1 MSDYQT
7 EDGQPKYGVRLN
19 PEELA
24 VLREKQAREAE
35 REREAK
41 ARRLAER
48 RAKRRAAKRDFA
60 TAEAEYVRRAR
71 ERERERE
78 AENEG
83 HFEHESL
90 AGPEGLSDHEAGHG
104 HEGQAG
110 REAERG
116 HEGQVGREGQAG
128 REGRSDHVYDR
139 YDNITGSYSYWSD
152 DKDRAD
158 HEDRK
163 LSRGEGT
170 RAPGRSAV
178 REGYNVTNDDDEP
191 AGHYRLAPGGRF
203 VYRAVPRKKKQRGRW
218 RLFIIGVFMMLVVPM
233 ATLAGSVLYL
243 TGGDPSFFKAG
254 QLLPESGQVALEA
267 KTNYML
273 YSPLAAMDVDSCSVS
288 DPAGKAVAYKEG
300 SSQFPPGSF
309 TSTTAGTYVIKC
321 QNTNDTKVVGP
332 PMHIE
337 RLEALSVVANLG
349 FGVAIA
355 GVWVTIVGWRRARAR
370 GRE

>member
-19 PEELA
+19 PQELA

-60 TAEAEYVRRAR
+60 AAEAEYVRRAR

-110 REAERG
+110 HESLAG
-116 HEGQVGREGQAG
+116 HEGS
-128 REGRSDHVYDR
+128 SDHVYGR

-158 HEDRK
+158 HEGRK
-163 LSRGEGT
+163 SSRGEGT

-233 ATLAGSVLYL
+233 VTLAGSVLYV
-243 TGGDPSFFKAG
+243 TGGPGFFKAG
-254 QLLPESGQVALEA
+254 QAVPESGQVALEA

-273 YSPLAAMDVDSCSVS
+273 YPLTTMDVDSCSVS

-321 QNTNDTKVVGP
+321 QNTKDTKVVGP
-332 PMHIE
+332 PMHLE
-337 RLEALSVVANLG
+337 RLDALSVVADLG

-355 GVWVTIVGWRRARAR
+355 GVWVTILGWRRARAR
-370 GRE
+370 GRK

>member
-60 TAEAEYVRRAR
+60 AAEAEYVRRAR

-90 AGPEGLSDHEAGHG
+90 AGPEGLSDHEAERG

-110 REAERG
+110 RE
-116 HEGQVGREGQAG
+116 GQAG
-128 REGRSDHVYDR
+128 HEVRADHEGRSDRVYDR
-139 YDNITGSYSYWSD
+139 AG
-152 DKDRAD
+152 
-158 HEDRK
+158 HESRK
-163 LSRGEGT
+163 SSRDEGT
-170 RAPGRSAV
+170 HAPGRSAV

-233 ATLAGSVLYL
+233 VTLAGSVLYL
-243 TGGDPSFFKAG
+243 TGGPGFFKAG
-254 QLLPESGQVALEA
+254 QAVPESGQVALEA
-267 KTNYML
+267 KTNYMV
-273 YSPLAAMDVDSCSVS
+273 YPLTTMDVDSCSVS

-321 QNTNDTKVVGP
+321 QNTKDTKVVGP

-337 RLEALSVVANLG
+337 RLDTLSIVTNLG

-370 GRE
+370 GRK

>member
-60 TAEAEYVRRAR
+60 AAEAEYVRRAR

-78 AENEG
+78 AEYEG

-104 HEGQAG
+104 HEGQV
-110 REAERG
+110 G
-116 HEGQVGREGQAG
+116 HEGQAG
-128 REGRSDHVYDR
+128 REGQAGHEV
-139 YDNITGSYSYWSD
+139 
-152 DKDRAD
+152 RAD
-158 HEDRK
+158 HEGRK
-163 LSRGEGT
+163 SSRGEGT

-243 TGGDPSFFKAG
+243 TGGPGFFKAG
-254 QLLPESGQVALEA
+254 QAVPESGQVALEA
-267 KTNYML
+267 KTNYMV
-273 YSPLAAMDVDSCSVS
+273 YPLTTMDVDSCSVS

-321 QNTNDTKVVGP
+321 QNTKDTKVVGP

-337 RLEALSVVANLG
+337 RLDTLSIVTNLG

-370 GRE
+370 GRK

>member
-60 TAEAEYVRRAR
+60 AAEAEYVRRAR

-90 AGPEGLSDHEAGHG
+90 AGPEGLSDHEAERG

-110 REAERG
+110 RE
-116 HEGQVGREGQAG
+116 GRK
-128 REGRSDHVYDR
+128 S
-139 YDNITGSYSYWSD
+139 
-152 DKDRAD
+152 
-158 HEDRK
+158 
-163 LSRGEGT
+163 SRGEGT

-178 REGYNVTNDDDEP
+178 REGYNVANDDDEP

-233 ATLAGSVLYL
+233 VTLAGSVLYL
-243 TGGDPSFFKAG
+243 TGGPGFFKAG
-254 QLLPESGQVALEA
+254 QAVPESGQVALEA

-273 YSPLAAMDVDSCSVS
+273 YPLTTMDVDSCSVS

-321 QNTNDTKVVGP
+321 QNTKDTKVVGP

-337 RLEALSVVANLG
+337 RLDTLSIVTNLG

-370 GRE
+370 GRK

>member
-1 MSDYQT
+1 MGT
-7 EDGQPKYGVRLN
+7 
-19 PEELA
+19 
-24 VLREKQAREAE
+24 
-35 REREAK
+35 
-41 ARRLAER
+41 RLAHTPR
-48 RAKRRAAKRDFA
+48 SRCHPQMGRCHRLARPPPHKPPPKQLGLTLHQLFLSFNPDFA
-60 TAEAEYVRRAR
+60 AAEAEYVRRAR

-104 HEGQAG
+104 HEGQAAHVG
-110 REAERG
+110 QGG
-116 HEGQVGREGQAG
+116 HEGQAG
-128 REGRSDHVYDR
+128 HEVRADHEGRSDRVYDR
-139 YDNITGSYSYWSD
+139 AG
-152 DKDRAD
+152 
-158 HEDRK
+158 HESRK
-163 LSRGEGT
+163 SSRDEGT
-170 RAPGRSAV
+170 HAPGRSAV

-233 ATLAGSVLYL
+233 VTLAGSVLYL
-243 TGGDPSFFKAG
+243 TGGPGFFKAG
-254 QLLPESGQVALEA
+254 QAVPESGQVALEA
-267 KTNYML
+267 KTNYMV
-273 YSPLAAMDVDSCSVS
+273 YPLTTMDVDSCSVS

-321 QNTNDTKVVGP
+321 QNTKDTKVVGP

-337 RLEALSVVANLG
+337 RLDTLSIVTNLG

-370 GRE
+370 GRK

>member
-19 PEELA
+19 PQELA

-90 AGPEGLSDHEAGHG
+90 AGPEGLSDHEAEHG
-104 HEGQAG
+104 H
-110 REAERG
+110 
-116 HEGQVGREGQAG
+116 EGQAG

-158 HEDRK
+158 HEGRK
-163 LSRGEGT
+163 SSRGEGT

-203 VYRAVPRKKKQRGRW
+203 VYPAVPRKKKEHGRW

-233 ATLAGSVLYL
+233 VTLAGSVLYV
-243 TGGDPSFFKAG
+243 TGGPGFFKAG
-254 QLLPESGQVALEA
+254 QAVPESGQVALEA

-273 YSPLAAMDVDSCSVS
+273 YSLTTRDVDSCSVS

-300 SSQFPPGSF
+300 SSKFPPGSF

-321 QNTNDTKVVGP
+321 QNTKDTKVVGP

-337 RLEALSVVANLG
+337 RLDSLSIVTNLG

-355 GVWVTIVGWRRARAR
+355 GVWVTVVGWRRARAR
-370 GRE
+370 GRK

>member
-60 TAEAEYVRRAR
+60 AAEAEYVKRAR

-78 AENEG
+78 AE
-83 HFEHESL
+83 H
-90 AGPEGLSDHEAGHG
+90 
-104 HEGQAG
+104 
-110 REAERG
+110 EAERG
-116 HEGQVGREGQAG
+116 HEGQAGHVGQAG

-139 YDNITGSYSYWSD
+139 YDNITGSYSYWPD

-158 HEDRK
+158 HEGRK
-163 LSRGEGT
+163 SSRGEGT

-178 REGYNVTNDDDEP
+178 REGYNVANDDDE
-191 AGHYRLAPGGRF
+191 ASGHYRLAPGGRF

-233 ATLAGSVLYL
+233 VSLAGSLLYI
-243 TGGDPSFFKAG
+243 TGGPSFFKAGG

-273 YSPLAAMDVDSCSVS
+273 YPLTTRDVDSCSVS
-288 DPAGKAVAYKEG
+288 DPDGKAVVYKEG
-300 SSQFPPGSF
+300 SSQFTAGSF

-321 QNTNDTKVVGP
+321 QNTKDTKVVGP
-332 PMHIE
+332 PVRTE
-337 RLEALSVVANLG
+337 RLHALSVVADLG

-355 GVWVTIVGWRRARAR
+355 GVWVTIVGWRRARAQ
-370 GRE
+370 GRK

>member
-60 TAEAEYVRRAR
+60 AAEAEYVRRAR

-83 HFEHESL
+83 HFEHES
-90 AGPEGLSDHEAGHG
+90 
-104 HEGQAG
+104 
-110 REAERG
+110 
-116 HEGQVGREGQAG
+116 
-128 REGRSDHVYDR
+128 
-139 YDNITGSYSYWSD
+139 
-152 DKDRAD
+152 
-158 HEDRK
+158 RK
-163 LSRGEGT
+163 SSRGEGM

-233 ATLAGSVLYL
+233 VTLAGSWLYL
-243 TGGDPSFFKAG
+243 TGGPSSFKAG

-273 YSPLAAMDVDSCSVS
+273 YSLTTRDVDSCSVS

-300 SSQFPPGSF
+300 SSKFPPGSF

-321 QNTNDTKVVGP
+321 QNTKDTKVLGP
-332 PMHIE
+332 AVRTE
-337 RLEALSVVANLG
+337 RLHALSVVADLG

-370 GRE
+370 GRK

>member
-19 PEELA
+19 PQELA

-60 TAEAEYVRRAR
+60 AAEAEYVRRAR

-78 AENEG
+78 AE
-83 HFEHESL
+83 H
-90 AGPEGLSDHEAGHG
+90 
-104 HEGQAG
+104 
-110 REAERG
+110 EAERG
-116 HEGQVGREGQAG
+116 HEGQARREGQAG

-158 HEDRK
+158 HEGRK
-163 LSRGEGT
+163 SSRGEGT

-218 RLFIIGVFMMLVVPM
+218 RLFVIGVFMMLVVPM
-233 ATLAGSVLYL
+233 VTLAGSVLYL
-243 TGGDPSFFKAG
+243 TGGPGFFKAG
-254 QLLPESGQVALEA
+254 QAVPESGQVALEA
-267 KTNYML
+267 KTNYMV
-273 YSPLAAMDVDSCSVS
+273 YPLTTMDVDSCSVS

-321 QNTNDTKVVGP
+321 QNTKDTKVVGP

-337 RLEALSVVANLG
+337 RLDTLSIVTNLG

-355 GVWVTIVGWRRARAR
+355 GVWVTIVGWRRARAQ
-370 GRE
+370 GRK

>member
-19 PEELA
+19 PQELA

-60 TAEAEYVRRAR
+60 AAEAEYVRRAR

-104 HEGQAG
+104 HEGQAAHVG
-110 REAERG
+110 QGG
-116 HEGQVGREGQAG
+116 HEGQAG
-128 REGRSDHVYDR
+128 HEVRADHEGRSDRVYDR
-139 YDNITGSYSYWSD
+139 AG
-152 DKDRAD
+152 
-158 HEDRK
+158 HESRK
-163 LSRGEGT
+163 SSRDEGT
-170 RAPGRSAV
+170 HAPGRSAV

-233 ATLAGSVLYL
+233 VTLAGSVLYL
-243 TGGDPSFFKAG
+243 TGGPGFFKAG
-254 QLLPESGQVALEA
+254 QAVPESGQVALEA
-267 KTNYML
+267 KTNYMV
-273 YSPLAAMDVDSCSVS
+273 YPLTTMDVDSCSVS

-321 QNTNDTKVVGP
+321 QNTKDTKVVGP

-337 RLEALSVVANLG
+337 RLDTLSIVTNLG

-370 GRE
+370 GRK

>member
-48 RAKRRAAKRDFA
+48 RAKRHAAKRDFA
-60 TAEAEYVRRAR
+60 AAEAEYIRRAR

-104 HEGQAG
+104 HEGQA
-110 REAERG
+110 A
-116 HEGQVGREGQAG
+116 HEVRA
-128 REGRSDHVYDR
+128 DHVYGR

-158 HEDRK
+158 HEGRK
-163 LSRGEGT
+163 SSRGEGT

-178 REGYNVTNDDDEP
+178 REGYNVTNDDDE
-191 AGHYRLAPGGRF
+191 ASGHYRLAPGGRF
-203 VYRAVPRKKKQRGRW
+203 VYRCTP
-218 RLFIIGVFMMLVVPM
+218 
-233 ATLAGSVLYL
+233 
-243 TGGDPSFFKAG
+243 
-254 QLLPESGQVALEA
+254 
-267 KTNYML
+267 
-273 YSPLAAMDVDSCSVS
+273 
-288 DPAGKAVAYKEG
+288 
-300 SSQFPPGSF
+300 
-309 TSTTAGTYVIKC
+309 
-321 QNTNDTKVVGP
+321 
-332 PMHIE
+332 
-337 RLEALSVVANLG
+337 
-349 FGVAIA
+349 
-355 GVWVTIVGWRRARAR
+355 
-370 GRE
+370 

>member
-60 TAEAEYVRRAR
+60 AAEAEYVRRAR

-90 AGPEGLSDHEAGHG
+90 AGPEGLSDHEARHG

-110 REAERG
+110 HESLAG
-116 HEGQVGREGQAG
+116 HEVRADH
-128 REGRSDHVYDR
+128 EGRSDRVYDR
-139 YDNITGSYSYWSD
+139 AG
-152 DKDRAD
+152 
-158 HEDRK
+158 HESRK
-163 LSRGEGT
+163 SSRDEGT
-170 RAPGRSAV
+170 HAPGRSAV

-203 VYRAVPRKKKQRGRW
+203 VYPAVPRKKKEHGRW

-233 ATLAGSVLYL
+233 VTLAGSVLYV
-243 TGGDPSFFKAG
+243 TGGPGFFKAG
-254 QLLPESGQVALEA
+254 QAVPESGQVALEA

-273 YSPLAAMDVDSCSVS
+273 YPLTTMDVDSCSVS
-288 DPAGKAVAYKEG
+288 DPAGKAVVYKEG
-300 SSQFPPGSF
+300 SSQFPAGSF

-321 QNTNDTKVVGP
+321 QNTKDTKVVGP
-332 PMHIE
+332 PMHLE
-337 RLEALSVVANLG
+337 RLDALSVVADLG

-370 GRE
+370 GRK

>member
-19 PEELA
+19 PQELA

-60 TAEAEYVRRAR
+60 AAEAEYVRRAR

-90 AGPEGLSDHEAGHG
+90 AGPEGLSDHEAEHG

-110 REAERG
+110 RKD
-116 HEGQVGREGQAG
+116 QVG

-158 HEDRK
+158 HEGRK
-163 LSRGEGT
+163 SSRGEGT

-218 RLFIIGVFMMLVVPM
+218 CLFIIGVFMMLVVPM
-233 ATLAGSVLYL
+233 ATLAGSLLYL
-243 TGGDPSFFKAG
+243 TGGPGFFKAG
-254 QLLPESGQVALEA
+254 QVVPESGQVALEA

-273 YSPLAAMDVDSCSVS
+273 YPLTTMDVDSCSVS

-321 QNTNDTKVVGP
+321 QNTKDTKVVGP

-337 RLEALSVVANLG
+337 RLDTLSIVTNLG
-349 FGVAIA
+349 FVVAIA
-355 GVWVTIVGWRRARAR
+355 GVWVTVVGWRRARAR
-370 GRE
+370 GRK

>member
-19 PEELA
+19 PQELA

-60 TAEAEYVRRAR
+60 AAEAEYVRRAR

-90 AGPEGLSDHEAGHG
+90 AGPEGLSDHEAEHG
-104 HEGQAG
+104 H
-110 REAERG
+110 
-116 HEGQVGREGQAG
+116 EGQAG

-158 HEDRK
+158 HEGRK
-163 LSRGEGT
+163 SSRGEGT

-218 RLFIIGVFMMLVVPM
+218 CLFIIGVFMMLVVPM
-233 ATLAGSVLYL
+233 ATLAGSLLYL
-243 TGGDPSFFKAG
+243 TGGPGFFKAG
-254 QLLPESGQVALEA
+254 QVVPESGQVALEA

-273 YSPLAAMDVDSCSVS
+273 YPLTTMDVDSCSVS

-321 QNTNDTKVVGP
+321 QNTKDTKVVGP

-337 RLEALSVVANLG
+337 RLDTLSIVTNLG
-349 FGVAIA
+349 FVVAIA
-355 GVWVTIVGWRRARAR
+355 GVWVTVVGWRRARAR
-370 GRE
+370 GRK

>member
-60 TAEAEYVRRAR
+60 AAEAEYVRRAR

-90 AGPEGLSDHEAGHG
+90 AGPKGLSDHEAEHG
-104 HEGQAG
+104 H
-110 REAERG
+110 
-116 HEGQVGREGQAG
+116 EGQAG

-139 YDNITGSYSYWSD
+139 YDNITGSYSYWPD

-158 HEDRK
+158 HEGRK
-163 LSRGEGT
+163 SSRGEGT

-233 ATLAGSVLYL
+233 VTLAGSWLYL
-243 TGGDPSFFKAG
+243 TGGPGSFKAG

-273 YSPLAAMDVDSCSVS
+273 YSLTTRDVDSCRVS

-300 SSQFPPGSF
+300 SSKFPPGSF

-321 QNTNDTKVVGP
+321 QNTKDTKVVGP

-337 RLEALSVVANLG
+337 RLDSLSIVTNLG
-349 FGVAIA
+349 FVVAIA

-370 GRE
+370 GRK

>member
-60 TAEAEYVRRAR
+60 AAEAEYVRRAR

-83 HFEHESL
+83 HFGHESL

-104 HEGQAG
+104 HEGQAAHVG
-110 REAERG
+110 QGG
-116 HEGQVGREGQAG
+116 HEGQAG
-128 REGRSDHVYDR
+128 HEV
-139 YDNITGSYSYWSD
+139 
-152 DKDRAD
+152 RAD
-158 HEDRK
+158 HEGRK
-163 LSRGEGT
+163 SSRGEGT

-233 ATLAGSVLYL
+233 VTLAGSVLYL
-243 TGGDPSFFKAG
+243 TGGPGFFKAG
-254 QLLPESGQVALEA
+254 QAVPESGQVALEA
-267 KTNYML
+267 KTNYMV
-273 YSPLAAMDVDSCSVS
+273 YPLTTMDVDSCSVS

-321 QNTNDTKVVGP
+321 QNTKDTKVVGP

-337 RLEALSVVANLG
+337 RLDTLSIVTNLG

-370 GRE
+370 GRK

>member
-19 PEELA
+19 PQELA

-60 TAEAEYVRRAR
+60 AAEAEYVRRAR

-90 AGPEGLSDHEAGHG
+90 AGPEGLSNHEAGHG

-110 REAERG
+110 
-116 HEGQVGREGQAG
+116 HEVRADH
-128 REGRSDHVYDR
+128 EGRSDRVYDR
-139 YDNITGSYSYWSD
+139 AG
-152 DKDRAD
+152 
-158 HEDRK
+158 HESRK
-163 LSRGEGT
+163 SSRDEGT
-170 RAPGRSAV
+170 HVPGRSAV

-233 ATLAGSVLYL
+233 VTLAGFLLYL

-288 DPAGKAVAYKEG
+288 DPDGKAVVYKEG

-321 QNTNDTKVVGP
+321 QNTKDTKVVGP

-337 RLEALSVVANLG
+337 RLDTLSIVTNLG

-370 GRE
+370 GRK

>member
-19 PEELA
+19 PQELA

-60 TAEAEYVRRAR
+60 AAEAEYIRRAR

-90 AGPEGLSDHEAGHG
+90 AGPEGLSDHEGQAAHVGQGG

-110 REAERG
+110 
-116 HEGQVGREGQAG
+116 HEV
-128 REGRSDHVYDR
+128 
-139 YDNITGSYSYWSD
+139 
-152 DKDRAD
+152 RAD
-158 HEDRK
+158 HEGRK
-163 LSRGEGT
+163 SSRGEGT

-178 REGYNVTNDDDEP
+178 REGYNVTNDDEP

-203 VYRAVPRKKKQRGRW
+203 VYRAVPRKKKERGRW

-233 ATLAGSVLYL
+233 ATLAGSLLYL
-243 TGGDPSFFKAG
+243 TGGPGFFKAG
-254 QLLPESGQVALEA
+254 QAVPESGQVALEA
-267 KTNYML
+267 KTNYMV
-273 YSPLAAMDVDSCSVS
+273 YPLTTMDVDSCSVS

-321 QNTNDTKVVGP
+321 QNTKDTKVVGP

-337 RLEALSVVANLG
+337 RLDTLSIVTNLG

-370 GRE
+370 GRK

>member
-1 MSDYQT
+1 VSDYQT

-60 TAEAEYVRRAR
+60 AAEAEYVRRAR

-104 HEGQAG
+104 HEGQAAHVG
-110 REAERG
+110 QGG
-116 HEGQVGREGQAG
+116 HEGQAG
-128 REGRSDHVYDR
+128 HEVRADHEGRSDRVYDR
-139 YDNITGSYSYWSD
+139 AG
-152 DKDRAD
+152 
-158 HEDRK
+158 HESRK
-163 LSRGEGT
+163 SSRDEGT
-170 RAPGRSAV
+170 HAPGRSAV

-233 ATLAGSVLYL
+233 VTLAGSVLYL
-243 TGGDPSFFKAG
+243 TGGPGFFKAG
-254 QLLPESGQVALEA
+254 QAVPESGQVALEA
-267 KTNYML
+267 KTNYMV
-273 YSPLAAMDVDSCSVS
+273 YPLTTMDVDSCSVS

-321 QNTNDTKVVGP
+321 QNTKDTKVVGP

-337 RLEALSVVANLG
+337 RLDTLSIVTNLG

-370 GRE
+370 GRK

>member
-19 PEELA
+19 PQELA

-78 AENEG
+78 AE
-83 HFEHESL
+83 
-90 AGPEGLSDHEAGHG
+90 HEAGHG
-104 HEGQAG
+104 H
-110 REAERG
+110 
-116 HEGQVGREGQAG
+116 EGQAG

-158 HEDRK
+158 HEGRK
-163 LSRGEGT
+163 SSRGEGT

-203 VYRAVPRKKKQRGRW
+203 VYPAVPRKKKEHGRW

-233 ATLAGSVLYL
+233 VTLAGSVLYV
-243 TGGDPSFFKAG
+243 TGGPGFFKAG
-254 QLLPESGQVALEA
+254 QAVPESGQVALEA

-273 YSPLAAMDVDSCSVS
+273 YPLTTMDVDSCSVS
-288 DPAGKAVAYKEG
+288 DPAGKAVVYKEG
-300 SSQFPPGSF
+300 SSQFPAGSF

-321 QNTNDTKVVGP
+321 QNTKDTKVVGP
-332 PMHIE
+332 PMHLE
-337 RLEALSVVANLG
+337 RLDALSVVADLG

>member
-19 PEELA
+19 PQELA

-60 TAEAEYVRRAR
+60 AAEAEYVRRAR

-78 AENEG
+78 AE
-83 HFEHESL
+83 
-90 AGPEGLSDHEAGHG
+90 HEAERG

-110 REAERG
+110 REVRAD
-116 HEGQVGREGQAG
+116 H
-128 REGRSDHVYDR
+128 EGRSDHVYDR

-158 HEDRK
+158 HEGRK
-163 LSRGEGT
+163 SSRGEGT

-218 RLFIIGVFMMLVVPM
+218 RLFVIGVFMMLVVPM

-243 TGGDPSFFKAG
+243 TGGPGFFKAG
-254 QLLPESGQVALEA
+254 QAVPESGQVALEA

-273 YSPLAAMDVDSCSVS
+273 YPLTTMDVDSCSVS

-321 QNTNDTKVVGP
+321 QNTKDTKVVGP

-337 RLEALSVVANLG
+337 RLDTLSIVTNLG

>member
-19 PEELA
+19 PQELA

-60 TAEAEYVRRAR
+60 AAEAEYVRRAR

-110 REAERG
+110 HESLAG
-116 HEGQVGREGQAG
+116 HEGS
-128 REGRSDHVYDR
+128 SDHVYGR

-158 HEDRK
+158 HEGRK
-163 LSRGEGT
+163 SSRGEGT

-233 ATLAGSVLYL
+233 VTLAGSVLYV
-243 TGGDPSFFKAG
+243 TGGPGFFKAG
-254 QLLPESGQVALEA
+254 QAVPESGQVALEA

-273 YSPLAAMDVDSCSVS
+273 YPLTTMDVDSCSVS
-288 DPAGKAVAYKEG
+288 DPAGKAVVYKEG

-321 QNTNDTKVVGP
+321 QNTKDTKVVGP
-332 PMHIE
+332 PMHLE
-337 RLEALSVVANLG
+337 RLDALSVVADLG

-355 GVWVTIVGWRRARAR
+355 GVWVTILGWRRARAR
-370 GRE
+370 GRK

>member
-60 TAEAEYVRRAR
+60 AAEAEYVRRA
-71 ERERERE
+71 RERE

-104 HEGQAG
+104 HEGQA
-110 REAERG
+110 A
-116 HEGQVGREGQAG
+116 HEVRADHEGQAG
-128 REGRSDHVYDR
+128 REGRKS
-139 YDNITGSYSYWSD
+139 
-152 DKDRAD
+152 
-158 HEDRK
+158 
-163 LSRGEGT
+163 SRGEGT

-203 VYRAVPRKKKQRGRW
+203 VYRAVPRKKKERGRW

-233 ATLAGSVLYL
+233 ATLAGSLLYL
-243 TGGDPSFFKAG
+243 TGGPGFFKAG
-254 QLLPESGQVALEA
+254 QAVPESGQVALEA

-273 YSPLAAMDVDSCSVS
+273 YPLTTMDVDSCSVS

-321 QNTNDTKVVGP
+321 QNTKDTKVVGP

-337 RLEALSVVANLG
+337 RLDTLSIVTNLG

-370 GRE
+370 GRK

>member
-60 TAEAEYVRRAR
+60 AAEAEYVRRAR

-104 HEGQAG
+104 HEGQA
-110 REAERG
+110 A
-116 HEGQVGREGQAG
+116 HEVRADHESQAG

-139 YDNITGSYSYWSD
+139 YGNITGSYSYWSD

-158 HEDRK
+158 HEGRK
-163 LSRGEGT
+163 SSRGEGT

-243 TGGDPSFFKAG
+243 TGGPGFFKAG
-254 QLLPESGQVALEA
+254 QAVPESGQVALEA

-273 YSPLAAMDVDSCSVS
+273 YPLTTMDVDSCSVS

-321 QNTNDTKVVGP
+321 QNTKDTKVVGP

-337 RLEALSVVANLG
+337 RLDTLSIVTNLG

-370 GRE
+370 GRK

>member
-19 PEELA
+19 PQELA

-60 TAEAEYVRRAR
+60 AAEAEYVRRAR
-71 ERERERE
+71 EREAERERE
-78 AENEG
+78 AGNEG

-110 REAERG
+110 RE
-116 HEGQVGREGQAG
+116 
-128 REGRSDHVYDR
+128 GRSDHVYGR
-139 YDNITGSYSYWSD
+139 YDNITGRYSYWSD

-158 HEDRK
+158 HEGRK
-163 LSRGEGT
+163 SSRGEGT

-178 REGYNVTNDDDEP
+178 REGYNVTNDGEP
-191 AGHYRLAPGGRF
+191 SGHYRLAPGGRF

-218 RLFIIGVFMMLVVPM
+218 RLFVIGVFMMLVVPM

-243 TGGDPSFFKAG
+243 TGGPGFFKAG
-254 QLLPESGQVALEA
+254 QAVPESGQVALEA

-273 YSPLAAMDVDSCSVS
+273 YPLTTMDVDSCSVS

-321 QNTNDTKVVGP
+321 QNTKDTKVVGP

-337 RLEALSVVANLG
+337 RLDTLSIVTNLG

>member
-1 MSDYQT
+1 VSDYQT

-60 TAEAEYVRRAR
+60 AAEAEYVRRAR

-104 HEGQAG
+104 HEGQV
-110 REAERG
+110 G
-116 HEGQVGREGQAG
+116 HEGQAG
-128 REGRSDHVYDR
+128 REGQAGHEV
-139 YDNITGSYSYWSD
+139 
-152 DKDRAD
+152 RAD
-158 HEDRK
+158 HEGRK
-163 LSRGEGT
+163 SSRGEGT

-233 ATLAGSVLYL
+233 VTLAGSVLYL
-243 TGGDPSFFKAG
+243 TGGPGFFKAG
-254 QLLPESGQVALEA
+254 QAVPESGQVALEA
-267 KTNYML
+267 KTNYMV
-273 YSPLAAMDVDSCSVS
+273 YPLTTMDVDSCSVS

-321 QNTNDTKVVGP
+321 QNTKDTKVVGP

-337 RLEALSVVANLG
+337 RLDTLSIVTNLG

-370 GRE
+370 GRK

>member
-19 PEELA
+19 PQELA

-60 TAEAEYVRRAR
+60 AAEAEYVRRAR

-90 AGPEGLSDHEAGHG
+90 AGPEGLSDHEAEHG
-104 HEGQAG
+104 H
-110 REAERG
+110 
-116 HEGQVGREGQAG
+116 EGQAG
-128 REGRSDHVYDR
+128 REGRSDHVYGR

-158 HEDRK
+158 HEGRK
-163 LSRGEGT
+163 SSRGEGT

-178 REGYNVTNDDDEP
+178 REGYNVTNDDDE
-191 AGHYRLAPGGRF
+191 ASGHYRLAPGGRF

-233 ATLAGSVLYL
+233 VTLAGSWLYL
-243 TGGDPSFFKAG
+243 TGGPSSFKAG

-273 YSPLAAMDVDSCSVS
+273 YSLTTRDVDSCSVS

-309 TSTTAGTYVIKC
+309 TSTTAGTYEIKC
-321 QNTNDTKVVGP
+321 QNTKDVKVVGP
-332 PMHIE
+332 PMHVE
-337 RLEALSVVANLG
+337 RLDALSVVADLG

-355 GVWVTIVGWRRARAR
+355 GVWVTILGWRRARAR
-370 GRE
+370 GRK

>member
-48 RAKRRAAKRDFA
+48 RAKRHAAKRDFA
-60 TAEAEYVRRAR
+60 AAEAEYIRRAR

-104 HEGQAG
+104 HEGQA
-110 REAERG
+110 A
-116 HEGQVGREGQAG
+116 HEVRADHEGQAG
-128 REGRSDHVYDR
+128 REGRKS
-139 YDNITGSYSYWSD
+139 
-152 DKDRAD
+152 
-158 HEDRK
+158 
-163 LSRGEGT
+163 SRGEGT

-178 REGYNVTNDDDEP
+178 REGYNVTNDDEP

-203 VYRAVPRKKKQRGRW
+203 VYRAVPRKKKERGRW

-233 ATLAGSVLYL
+233 ATLAGSLLYL
-243 TGGDPSFFKAG
+243 TGGPGFFKAG
-254 QLLPESGQVALEA
+254 QAVPESGQVALEA

-273 YSPLAAMDVDSCSVS
+273 YPLTTMDVDSCSVS

-321 QNTNDTKVVGP
+321 QNTKDTKVVGP

-337 RLEALSVVANLG
+337 RLDTLSIVTNLG

-370 GRE
+370 GRK

>member
-1 MSDYQT
+1 VSDYQT

-60 TAEAEYVRRAR
+60 AAEAEYVRRAR

-90 AGPEGLSDHEAGHG
+90 AGPEGLSDHE
-104 HEGQAG
+104 GQAG
-110 REAERG
+110 
-116 HEGQVGREGQAG
+116 HEVRADHEGQAG

-139 YDNITGSYSYWSD
+139 YGNITGSYSYWSD

-158 HEDRK
+158 HEGRK
-163 LSRGEGT
+163 SSRGEGT

-178 REGYNVTNDDDEP
+178 REGYNVTNDDDE
-191 AGHYRLAPGGRF
+191 ASGHYRLAPGGRF

-233 ATLAGSVLYL
+233 VTLAGSWLYL
-243 TGGDPSFFKAG
+243 TGGPGSFKAG

-273 YSPLAAMDVDSCSVS
+273 YSLTTRDVDSCSVS

-300 SSQFPPGSF
+300 SSKFPPGSF

-321 QNTNDTKVVGP
+321 QNTKDTKVVGP
-332 PMHIE
+332 PVRIE
-337 RLEALSVVANLG
+337 RLDTLSIVTNLG

>member
-1 MSDYQT
+1 MS
-7 EDGQPKYGVRLN
+7 VRL
-19 PEELA
+19 
-24 VLREKQAREAE
+24 
-35 REREAK
+35 
-41 ARRLAER
+41 RRG
-48 RAKRRAAKRDFA
+48 RAAKRDFA
-60 TAEAEYVRRAR
+60 AAEAEYVRRAR

-90 AGPEGLSDHEAGHG
+90 AGPEGLSDHEA
-104 HEGQAG
+104 
-110 REAERG
+110 ERG
-116 HEGQVGREGQAG
+116 HEGQAAHVGQAG
-128 REGRSDHVYDR
+128 HEV
-139 YDNITGSYSYWSD
+139 
-152 DKDRAD
+152 RAD
-158 HEDRK
+158 HEGRK
-163 LSRGEGT
+163 SSRGEGT

-243 TGGDPSFFKAG
+243 TGGPGFFKAG
-254 QLLPESGQVALEA
+254 QAVPESGQVALEA

-273 YSPLAAMDVDSCSVS
+273 YPLTTMDVDSCSVS

-321 QNTNDTKVVGP
+321 QNTKDTKVVGP

-337 RLEALSVVANLG
+337 RLDTLSIVTNLG

-370 GRE
+370 GRK

>member
-19 PEELA
+19 PQELA

-78 AENEG
+78 AE
-83 HFEHESL
+83 
-90 AGPEGLSDHEAGHG
+90 HEAGHG
-104 HEGQAG
+104 H
-110 REAERG
+110 
-116 HEGQVGREGQAG
+116 EGQAG

-158 HEDRK
+158 HEGRK
-163 LSRGEGT
+163 SSRGEGT

-218 RLFIIGVFMMLVVPM
+218 CLFIIGVFMMLVVPM
-233 ATLAGSVLYL
+233 ATLAGSLLYL
-243 TGGDPSFFKAG
+243 TGGPGFFKAG
-254 QLLPESGQVALEA
+254 QVVPESGQVALEA

-273 YSPLAAMDVDSCSVS
+273 YPLTTMDVDSCSVS

-321 QNTNDTKVVGP
+321 QNTKDTKVVGP

-337 RLEALSVVANLG
+337 RLDTLSIVTNLG
-349 FGVAIA
+349 FVVAIA
-355 GVWVTIVGWRRARAR
+355 GVWVTVVGWRRARAR
-370 GRE
+370 GRK

>member
-60 TAEAEYVRRAR
+60 AAEAEYVRRAR

-90 AGPEGLSDHEAGHG
+90 AGPKGLSDH
-104 HEGQAG
+104 
-110 REAERG
+110 EAERG
-116 HEGQVGREGQAG
+116 HEGQAGRKDQVG

-139 YDNITGSYSYWSD
+139 YGNITGSYSYWSD

-158 HEDRK
+158 HEGRK
-163 LSRGEGT
+163 SSRGEGT

-233 ATLAGSVLYL
+233 VTLAGSWLYL
-243 TGGDPSFFKAG
+243 TGGPSSFKAG

-273 YSPLAAMDVDSCSVS
+273 YSLTTRDVDSCSVS

-300 SSQFPPGSF
+300 SSKFPPGSF

-321 QNTNDTKVVGP
+321 QNTKDVKVVGP

-337 RLEALSVVANLG
+337 RLDTLSIVTNLG

-370 GRE
+370 GRK

>member
-60 TAEAEYVRRAR
+60 AAEAEYVRRA
-71 ERERERE
+71 RERERE

-110 REAERG
+110 RE
-116 HEGQVGREGQAG
+116 
-128 REGRSDHVYDR
+128 GRSDHVYGR

-158 HEDRK
+158 HEGRK
-163 LSRGEGT
+163 SSRGEGT

-243 TGGDPSFFKAG
+243 TGGPGFFKAG

-273 YSPLAAMDVDSCSVS
+273 YSLTTRDVDSCSVS
-288 DPAGKAVAYKEG
+288 DPAGKVVAYKEG
-300 SSQFPPGSF
+300 SSKFPPGSF

-321 QNTNDTKVVGP
+321 QNTKDTKVVGP
-332 PMHIE
+332 PVRIE
-337 RLEALSVVANLG
+337 RLDTLSIVTNLG

-370 GRE
+370 GRK

>member
-19 PEELA
+19 PQELA

-60 TAEAEYVRRAR
+60 AAEAEYVRRAR

-90 AGPEGLSDHEAGHG
+90 AGPEGLSDHE
-104 HEGQAG
+104 
-110 REAERG
+110 
-116 HEGQVGREGQAG
+116 GQAG
-128 REGRSDHVYDR
+128 REGRSDHVYGR

-158 HEDRK
+158 HEGRK
-163 LSRGEGT
+163 SSRGEGT

-233 ATLAGSVLYL
+233 VTLAGSWLYL
-243 TGGDPSFFKAG
+243 TGGPGSFKAG

-273 YSPLAAMDVDSCSVS
+273 YSLTTRDVDSCSVS

-300 SSQFPPGSF
+300 SSKFPPGSF

-321 QNTNDTKVVGP
+321 QNTKDTKVVGP

-337 RLEALSVVANLG
+337 RLDSLSIVTNLG

-370 GRE
+370 GRK

>member
-19 PEELA
+19 PQELA

-60 TAEAEYVRRAR
+60 AAEAEYVRRAR

-90 AGPEGLSDHEAGHG
+90 AGPEGLSDHEA
-104 HEGQAG
+104 
-110 REAERG
+110 ERG
-116 HEGQVGREGQAG
+116 HEGQAAHEVRADHEGQAG
-128 REGRSDHVYDR
+128 REGRKS
-139 YDNITGSYSYWSD
+139 
-152 DKDRAD
+152 
-158 HEDRK
+158 
-163 LSRGEGT
+163 SRGEGT

-233 ATLAGSVLYL
+233 VTLAGSWLYL
-243 TGGDPSFFKAG
+243 TGGPSSFKAG

-273 YSPLAAMDVDSCSVS
+273 YSLTTRDVDSCSVS

-300 SSQFPPGSF
+300 SSKFPPGSF

-321 QNTNDTKVVGP
+321 QNTKDVKVVGP

-337 RLEALSVVANLG
+337 RLDSLSIVTNLG

-370 GRE
+370 GRK

>member
-60 TAEAEYVRRAR
+60 AAEAEYVRRAR

-83 HFEHESL
+83 HFEHES
-90 AGPEGLSDHEAGHG
+90 
-104 HEGQAG
+104 
-110 REAERG
+110 
-116 HEGQVGREGQAG
+116 
-128 REGRSDHVYDR
+128 
-139 YDNITGSYSYWSD
+139 
-152 DKDRAD
+152 
-158 HEDRK
+158 RK
-163 LSRGEGT
+163 SSRGEGT

-233 ATLAGSVLYL
+233 VTLAGSWLYL
-243 TGGDPSFFKAG
+243 TGGPGSFKAG

-273 YSPLAAMDVDSCSVS
+273 YSLTTRDVDSCSVS

-300 SSQFPPGSF
+300 SSKFPPGSF

-321 QNTNDTKVVGP
+321 QNTKDTKVVGP
-332 PMHIE
+332 PVRIE
-337 RLEALSVVANLG
+337 RLDTFSIVTNLG

-370 GRE
+370 GRK

>member
-19 PEELA
+19 PQELA

-60 TAEAEYVRRAR
+60 AAEAEYVRRAR

-78 AENEG
+78 AEHEG

-90 AGPEGLSDHEAGHG
+90 AGPEGLSDHEAEHG
-104 HEGQAG
+104 HEGQAAHVG
-110 REAERG
+110 QGG
-116 HEGQVGREGQAG
+116 HEGQAG
-128 REGRSDHVYDR
+128 HEV
-139 YDNITGSYSYWSD
+139 
-152 DKDRAD
+152 RAD
-158 HEDRK
+158 HEGRK
-163 LSRGEGT
+163 SSRGEGT

-233 ATLAGSVLYL
+233 VTLAGSWLYL
-243 TGGDPSFFKAG
+243 TGGPGSFKAG

-273 YSPLAAMDVDSCSVS
+273 YSLTTRDVDSCSVS
-288 DPAGKAVAYKEG
+288 DPAGKVVAYKEG
-300 SSQFPPGSF
+300 SSKFPPGSF

-321 QNTNDTKVVGP
+321 QNTKDVKVVGP

-337 RLEALSVVANLG
+337 RLDTLSIVTNLG

-355 GVWVTIVGWRRARAR
+355 GVWVTVVGWRRARAR
-370 GRE
+370 GRK

>member
-19 PEELA
+19 PQELA

-60 TAEAEYVRRAR
+60 AAEAEYVRRAR

-83 HFEHESL
+83 HFEHERL

-104 HEGQAG
+104 HEGQAAHVG
-110 REAERG
+110 QGG
-116 HEGQVGREGQAG
+116 HEGQAG
-128 REGRSDHVYDR
+128 HEV
-139 YDNITGSYSYWSD
+139 
-152 DKDRAD
+152 RAD
-158 HEDRK
+158 HEGRK
-163 LSRGEGT
+163 SSRGEGT
-170 RAPGRSAV
+170 RTPGRSAV

-233 ATLAGSVLYL
+233 VTLAGSWLYL
-243 TGGDPSFFKAG
+243 TGGPGSFKAG

-273 YSPLAAMDVDSCSVS
+273 YSLTTRDVDSCSVS

-300 SSQFPPGSF
+300 SSKFPPGSF

-321 QNTNDTKVVGP
+321 QNTKDTKVVGP

-337 RLEALSVVANLG
+337 RLDSLSIVTNLG

-355 GVWVTIVGWRRARAR
+355 GVWVTVVGWRRARAR
-370 GRE
+370 GRK

>member
-60 TAEAEYVRRAR
+60 AAEAEYVRRAR

-104 HEGQAG
+104 HEGQ
-110 REAERG
+110 
-116 HEGQVGREGQAG
+116 VGREG
-128 REGRSDHVYDR
+128 
-139 YDNITGSYSYWSD
+139 
-152 DKDRAD
+152 
-158 HEDRK
+158 RK
-163 LSRGEGT
+163 SSRGEGT

-178 REGYNVTNDDDEP
+178 REGYNVANDDDEP

-233 ATLAGSVLYL
+233 VTLAGSVLYL
-243 TGGDPSFFKAG
+243 TGGPGSFKAG

-273 YSPLAAMDVDSCSVS
+273 YSLTTRDVDSCSVS

-300 SSQFPPGSF
+300 SSKFPPGSF

-321 QNTNDTKVVGP
+321 QNTKDTKVVGP

-337 RLEALSVVANLG
+337 RLDSLSIVTNLG

-370 GRE
+370 GRK

>member
-19 PEELA
+19 PQELA

-60 TAEAEYVRRAR
+60 AAEAEYVRRAR

-110 REAERG
+110 RK
-116 HEGQVGREGQAG
+116 GQVG

-139 YDNITGSYSYWSD
+139 YANITGSYSYWSD

-158 HEDRK
+158 HEGRK
-163 LSRGEGT
+163 SSRGEGT

-233 ATLAGSVLYL
+233 VTLAGSWLYL
-243 TGGDPSFFKAG
+243 TGGPGSFKAG

-273 YSPLAAMDVDSCSVS
+273 YSLTTRDVDSCSVS

-300 SSQFPPGSF
+300 SSKFPPGSF

-321 QNTNDTKVVGP
+321 QNTKDTKVVGP

-337 RLEALSVVANLG
+337 RLDTLSIVTNLG

-355 GVWVTIVGWRRARAR
+355 GVWVTVVGWRRARAR
-370 GRE
+370 GRK